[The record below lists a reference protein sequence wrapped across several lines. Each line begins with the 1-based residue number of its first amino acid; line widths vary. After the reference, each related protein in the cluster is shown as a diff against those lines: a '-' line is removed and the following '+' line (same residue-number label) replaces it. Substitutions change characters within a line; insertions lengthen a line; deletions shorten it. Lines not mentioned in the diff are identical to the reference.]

1 VSGIG
6 RKSHWEGHIRPFKV
20 SSRDEHVVKFKGT
33 VIKGWTGV
41 YELDL
46 PLELWEMAYH
56 AGLGAKNSQ
65 GFGCIGLWEP

>member
-1 VSGIG
+1 VMY
-6 RKSHWEGHIRPFKV
+6 
-20 SSRDEHVVKFKGT
+20 RDT

-46 PLELWEMAYH
+46 PEPFFHLAYD

-65 GFGCIGLWEP
+65 GFGMVEIIETGRGESDQRD